1 MIFQI
6 IIAALYLA
14 AIVLSILAIKEAWR
28 TRKRT
33 PTVLPYEGNPPTR
46 AHKGDA
52 GLDLTANENLVIPSG
67 QRRTINLGTAVAIP
81 EGQAGLICPRSGL
94 AAKHGITVLNAPG
107 IIDAGYRGDIGVVLI
122 NHGTKPFEVSAGD
135 RIAQL
140 LIMPYTNLTPVGRP
154 LDTTDRGDKGFGS
167 TGKD

>member
-1 MIFQI
+1 MTPTLIVSALALI
-6 IIAALYLA
+6 VAIAA
-14 AIVLSILAIKEAWR
+14 ITI
-28 TRKRT
+28 TRRN
-33 PTVLPYEGNPPTR
+33 PQLEVLPYTGNPPTR

-81 EGQAGLICPRSGL
+81 EGQVGLLCPRSGH
-94 AAKHGITVLNAPG
+94 AAKHGLTTLTVPG
-107 IIDAGYRGDIGVVLI
+107 VIDPGYTGDLKIVLY
-122 NHGTKPFEVSAGD
+122 NTDPKPFEVQAGD

-154 LDTTDRGDKGFGS
+154 LDTTDRGAAGFGS
-167 TGKD
+167 TGKN

>member
-1 MIFQI
+1 MTPTLIVSALALIVAIASI
-6 IIAALYLA
+6 II
-14 AIVLSILAIKEAWR
+14 
-28 TRKRT
+28 TRRN
-33 PTVLPYEGNPPTR
+33 PQLEVLPYTGNPPTR

-52 GLDLTANENLVIPSG
+52 GLDLTANENIVIPSMG
-67 QRRTINLGTAVAIP
+67 WRLVPTGTKTAIP
-81 EGQAGLICPRSGL
+81 EGYAGLVCPRSGL

-122 NHGTKPFEVSAGD
+122 NHGAKPFEVQAGD

-140 LIMPYTNLTPVGRP
+140 LIMPYTNLTPVGLP
-154 LDTTDRGDKGFGS
+154 LDNTDRGDNGFGS

>member
-1 MIFQI
+1 MT
-6 IIAALYLA
+6 
-14 AIVLSILAIKEAWR
+14 AITWGMLTLVAVILGAVVGAV
-28 TRKRT
+28 TLKRERAE
-33 PTVLPYEGNPPTR
+33 VLPYTGNPPTR

-52 GLDLTANENLVIPSG
+52 GLDLTANENTVIPSKG
-67 QRRTINLGTAVAIP
+67 WRLVPTGTRAAIP
-81 EGQAGLICPRSGL
+81 EGQAGLVCPRSGL

-107 IIDAGYRGDIGVVLI
+107 IVDAGYRGDIGVVLI
-122 NHGTKPFEVSAGD
+122 NHGAKPFEIQAGD

-154 LDTTDRGDKGFGS
+154 LDTTDRGDNGFGS

>member
-1 MIFQI
+1 MIFKI
-6 IIAALYLA
+6 IIV
-14 AIVLSILAIKEAWR
+14 VLWLITAWLVGMTYR
-28 TRKRT
+28 EERRSRRH
-33 PTVLPYEGNPPTR
+33 VFLPYEGNPPTR

-107 IIDAGYRGDIGVVLI
+107 IIDAGFRGVIGVVLI
-122 NHGTKPFEVSAGD
+122 NHGTKPFEVSKGD

-140 LIMPYTNLTPVGRP
+140 VVVSFTPLTPVGRP
-154 LDTTDRGDKGFGS
+154 LDTTDRGNNGFGS
-167 TGKD
+167 TGTQ

>member
-1 MIFQI
+1 MTISI
-6 IIAALYLA
+6 IINFVCVFAALAVVEL
-14 AIVLSILAIKEAWR
+14 VIKAR
-28 TRKRT
+28 RKRDD
-33 PTVLPYEGNPPTR
+33 VLPYVGNPPTR
-46 AHKGDA
+46 AHKDDA
-52 GLDLTANENLVIPSG
+52 GLDLTANENLVIPSKG
-67 QRRTINLGTAVAIP
+67 WRLVPTGTKTAIP
-81 EGQAGLICPRSGL
+81 EGQAGLVCPRSGL

-107 IIDAGYRGDIGVVLI
+107 IIDAGFRGDIGVVLI

-154 LDTTDRGDKGFGS
+154 LDNTDRGDNGFGS

>member
-1 MIFQI
+1 MTAITWGMLTLVAVI
-6 IIAALYLA
+6 LGAVVSAATL
-14 AIVLSILAIKEAWR
+14 
-28 TRKRT
+28 KRERAE
-33 PTVLPYEGNPPTR
+33 VLPYEGNPPTR

-52 GLDLTANENLVIPSG
+52 GLDLTANENTVIPSKG
-67 QRRTINLGTAVAIP
+67 WRLVPTGTKAAIP
-81 EGQAGLICPRSGL
+81 EGQAGLVCPRSGL

-122 NHGTKPFEVSAGD
+122 NHGPKPFEISAGD

-140 LIMPYTNLTPVGRP
+140 VVVPFTPLTPVGRP
-154 LDTTDRGDKGFGS
+154 LGTTDRGTAGFGS